1 MTGLDTVRSQLF
13 RLSLEDLVDLE
24 RKRKCGMSRREIL
37 ANVYCPVTPSSPV
50 ITPAQVIINRK
61 DIFILFNDQNTSKY
75 IYVVYLSNNYNLN
88 IIRNMHNSV
97 RCWHNPTRSA

>member
-1 MTGLDTVRSQLF
+1 MTGYDTVRSQLF

-50 ITPAQVIINRK
+50 ITPAQVCVL
-61 DIFILFNDQNTSKY
+61 FEILNLTKHTSY
-75 IYVVYLSNNYNLN
+75 
-88 IIRNMHNSV
+88 
-97 RCWHNPTRSA
+97 

>member
-37 ANVYCPVTPSSPV
+37 ANVYCPVTPTSPV
-50 ITPAQVIINRK
+50 ITPSQVTLSH
-61 DIFILFNDQNTSKY
+61 FQTILFYLTNIMLILDLSFHVND
-75 IYVVYLSNNYNLN
+75 ILN
-88 IIRNMHNSV
+88 FQL
-97 RCWHNPTRSA
+97 

>member
-1 MTGLDTVRSQLF
+1 MFIDIKGQKRIKMTGYDTVRSQMF

-50 ITPAQVIINRK
+50 ITPSQV
-61 DIFILFNDQNTSKY
+61 
-75 IYVVYLSNNYNLN
+75 
-88 IIRNMHNSV
+88 HSV
-97 RCWHNPTRSA
+97 RFFIFGLKFDKSYH

>member
-37 ANVYCPVTPSSPV
+37 ANVYCPVTPTSPV
-50 ITPAQVIINRK
+50 ITPSQVTLSQ
-61 DIFILFNDQNTSKY
+61 FQPMLF
-75 IYVVYLSNNYNLN
+75 YLTN
-88 IIRNMHNSV
+88 IANAVS
-97 RCWHNPTRSA
+97 

>member
-37 ANVYCPVTPSSPV
+37 ANVYSPVTPTSPV
-50 ITPAQVIINRK
+50 ITPSQV
-61 DIFILFNDQNTSKY
+61 T
-75 IYVVYLSNNYNLN
+75 
-88 IIRNMHNSV
+88 
-97 RCWHNPTRSA
+97 

>member
-61 DIFILFNDQNTSKY
+61 YIFILFNE
-75 IYVVYLSNNYNLN
+75 N
-88 IIRNMHNSV
+88 IFMSFI
-97 RCWHNPTRSA
+97 